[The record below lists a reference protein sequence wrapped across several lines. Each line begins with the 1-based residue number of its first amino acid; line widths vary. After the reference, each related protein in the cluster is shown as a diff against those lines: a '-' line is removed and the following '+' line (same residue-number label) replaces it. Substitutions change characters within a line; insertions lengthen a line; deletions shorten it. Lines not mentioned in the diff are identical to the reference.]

1 VCHIVERQIRRIGI
15 ECLWLVPHA
24 LSSEPFSKKVSNFR
38 IKEAPATIV
47 FTSLCPSAAKARS
60 DAMEAMKGYH
70 LAVHLSIEAARW
82 QFNLD
87 DVWQIAFRRQRSL
100 RAKV

>member
-1 VCHIVERQIRRIGI
+1 LDVTIAEHQIRRIGI

-87 DVWQIAFRRQRSL
+87 DVW
-100 RAKV
+100 

>member
-1 VCHIVERQIRRIGI
+1 
-15 ECLWLVPHA
+15 
-24 LSSEPFSKKVSNFR
+24 
-38 IKEAPATIV
+38 
-47 FTSLCPSAAKARS
+47 
-60 DAMEAMKGYH
+60 MEAMKGYH